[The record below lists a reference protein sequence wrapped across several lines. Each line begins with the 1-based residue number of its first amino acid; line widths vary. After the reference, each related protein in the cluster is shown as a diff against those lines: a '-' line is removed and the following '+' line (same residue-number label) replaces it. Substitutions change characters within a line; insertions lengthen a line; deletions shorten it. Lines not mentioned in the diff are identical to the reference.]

1 MGLTLINGLPAHV
14 LLVHVVVVLVPLTA
28 LALVVCAIWPFW
40 IRRLGIALPLLA
52 LVALISV
59 PVTMN
64 AGDWLENHLPRT
76 PLLRKHTELG
86 GTLLPWA
93 LGLFVLAVVVWWYGR
108 GASAGAATATA
119 TEPSRMDGTALG
131 VPVRVIAIVLSVVVA
146 AGSVVQVYRIGDSG
160 AKAAWQGNFSAKP
173 LPHYRHHH

>member
-28 LALVVCAIWPFW
+28 LALVVCVIWPFW
-40 IRRLGIALPLLA
+40 IPRIGIALPSLA

-93 LGLFVLAVVVWWYGR
+93 LGLFVLVVVVWWYGR
-108 GASAGAATATA
+108 GASGGAATATDS
-119 TEPSRMDGTALG
+119 SRRDGVAALG
-131 VPVRVIAIVLSVVVA
+131 VPVRVIVVVLSVVVA

-160 AKAAWQGNFSAKP
+160 AKAAWQGNFSAKS
-173 LPHYRHHH
+173 LPHHHR

>member
-59 PVTMN
+59 PLTMN
-64 AGDWLENHLPRT
+64 AGDWLENHLPST
-76 PLLRKHTELG
+76 PLLRRHTELG

-108 GASAGAATATA
+108 GPSAGAATAT
-119 TEPSRMDGTALG
+119 EPGRRDGTGLG

-173 LPHYRHHH
+173 IPRHHRH